1 MKKILLVVMSLL
13 LVLSLCACG
22 TSYGEP
28 EQLERTYV
36 LSGKVTSVSKDTL
49 TVYVYGE
56 KDTEKWGETI
66 HVFSDKASEFCKND
80 MVNITF
86 SSVAYPQDKSK
97 PVKIFADIIS
107 SAVASY
113 KPIIY
118 LYPQEPTVCSVRLE
132 LDGELTC
139 TYPEY
144 DNGWDDFTAYPDG
157 TLIFPDGKE
166 YYALYWE
173 GLQNAEWDF
182 SQGFCVRGAD
192 TAAFLEWALLQQGL
206 TPREANEFIVYW
218 LPLMQDN
225 PYNVISFQHE
235 AYTGSA
241 VLDISPAPQSVLRVF
256 MAYYPSDTSVDIAPQ
271 AFDALER
278 NGFTVVEWGGSRVSK

>member
-1 MKKILLVVMSLL
+1 MKKILLVVMCLL
-13 LVLSLCACG
+13 LIISLCAC

-36 LSGKVTSVSKDTL
+36 LSGKVPSVSNDTL
-49 TVYVYGE
+49 TVYVYDE

-66 HVFSDKASEFCKND
+66 HVFTDKASEFCKND
-80 MVNITF
+80 MVSITF

-97 PVKIFADIIS
+97 PVKIFADNIS
-107 SAVASY
+107 SVFADY

-144 DNGWDDFTAYPDG
+144 DNGWDNFTAYPDG

-182 SQGFCVRGAD
+182 SQGFCVRGKD
-192 TAAFLEWALLQQGL
+192 TAAFLEWALAAQGL
-206 TPREANEFIVYW
+206 SAREANEFIVYW

-225 PYNVISFQHE
+225 PYNVISFQGE
-235 AYTGSA
+235 AYTSTA
-241 VLDISPAPQSVLRVF
+241 VLDVSPTPDSLLRVF
-256 MAYYPSDTSVDIAPQ
+256 MAYYPSEVQVDIPPQ
-271 AFDALER
+271 ELKGFDR
-278 NGFTVVEWGGSRVSK
+278 TGFTVVEWGGSRVSK